1 MEALASAH
9 SKAPFK
15 FRIPTAENLIPIRL
29 DIEIDGQRFKD
40 AFTWNSSDPDSEGAL
55 CKEDGERFKASPVI
69 YNTNCTIHSKFQSF
83 EGQDMYSGETVIS
96 IKLDL
101 RVNNTLIKD
110 QSLWDLNNYESDPE
124 EFSMTFCK
132 DLGIEDP
139 EVGPAIAFVIR
150 EQLYEIAVQNVNSS
164 RESRMS
170 KFEHVPASKTGGAS
184 VDLVK
189 LFG

>member
-15 FRIPTAENLIPIRL
+15 FRIPTAEYLIPIRL

-40 AFTWNSSDPDSEGAL
+40 AFTWNSSDSEGAL
-55 CKEDGERFKASPVI
+55 CKEDGERFKASPLQL
-69 YNTNCTIHSKFQSF
+69 TEFQSF

-139 EVGPAIAFVIR
+139 EPAIAFVIR

-170 KFEHVPASKTGGAS
+170 KFEHVPASILRTIPKVTERPTHKG
-184 VDLVK
+184 
-189 LFG
+189 